1 LIRENKIHQIYGLM
15 QTGQAESGMQT
26 MNQSLIKALKDKLIT
41 PEDAL
46 RASPDPE
53 ELKRLIGTL
62 GVR

>member
-1 LIRENKIHQIYGLM
+1 M

-26 MNQSLIKALKDKLIT
+26 MNQSLIKALKNKLIT

-53 ELKRLIGTL
+53 ELKRLMSTL